1 MSHEPETVPWRIDD
15 ASAHRIAEFM
25 HAFAHPVRVQILGLL
40 RRGPMNV
47 GELTV
52 QLNVEQ
58 SAASHQLRLLR
69 DLGLVT
75 TSRSGRH
82 IYYDVH
88 DEHVVEMMD
97 QALHHVA
104 HRALGKTRSRSMQ
117 TASVTK
123 ASRAIRHDGTM
134 RAAYMQVGPSSSSG
148 PLI

>member
-1 MSHEPETVPWRIDD
+1 MSFEPETVSWRIDD
-15 ASAHRIAEFM
+15 TSAHRIAGFM

-47 GELTV
+47 GELTDE
-52 QLNVEQ
+52 LNVEQ
-58 SAASHQLRLLR
+58 SAVSHQLRLLR

-88 DEHVVEMMD
+88 DEHVVEMMH

-104 HRALGKTRSRSMQ
+104 HSTLGTMRLPAMQ

-123 ASRAIRHDGTM
+123 AS
-134 RAAYMQVGPSSSSG
+134 
-148 PLI
+148 